1 MADEYEVWKSL
12 WRRSGP
18 RRTFL
23 GCRSVENFKRL
34 NKIEEG
40 TYGIVYRGQDLVNGD
55 IVALKKLKLS
65 REKEGFPITSIRE
78 IGTLSLY
85 KHENIVNVRE
95 VVVGRDIEDVFIVM
109 DFVAHDF
116 KTLLDENLLDDA
128 FTVSEVKTLMQQLFR
143 GISYLHEHWL
153 VHRDIKTTNLLFSHE
168 GQVKIADFG
177 LARKYGEP
185 QMTPLVVTLWYRS
198 PELLLGE
205 PKYTTAVDIWSL
217 GCIMAELILKKP
229 LFQGQ
234 GEIDQLYQVF
244 STLHIFL
251 YMIISRF
258 SRPLVFRMKRF
269 GQDFLRFLTSLV
281 LN

>member
-1 MADEYEVWKSL
+1 MSDSEFNVWKCL
-12 WRRSGP
+12 WRRGAP
-18 RRTFL
+18 RKTL
-23 GCRSVENFKRL
+23 KGCRSVENYRRL

-40 TYGIVYRGQDLVNGD
+40 TYGIVYRGQDVSEGGD
-55 IVALKKLKLS
+55 GAIVALKKLKLA

-78 IGTLSLY
+78 IATLSMY

-116 KTLLDENLLDDA
+116 KTLLDCAYDGQEERDLDGA
-128 FTVSEVKTLMQQLFR
+128 FTVSEIKTIMLQLFR
-143 GISYLHEHWL
+143 GVAYLHENWL

-185 QMTPLVVTLWYRS
+185 LPQMTPLVVTLWYRA

-205 PKYTTAVDIWSL
+205 LKYTTAVDVWSL

-234 GEIDQLYQVF
+234 GEIDQLYQV
-244 STLHIFL
+244 STQLIE
-251 YMIISRF
+251 
-258 SRPLVFRMKRF
+258 
-269 GQDFLRFLTSLV
+269 
-281 LN
+281 